1 MKRRKFIKLTA
12 AAGVWL
18 SAGAWLSLTKTAH
31 AQAVG
36 GYVPKT
42 KNYMAVHKNAIVID
56 GAVPLL
62 AGTFN
67 PKHIDW
73 WIKGGATAISVTVGG
88 ANLGPDKTAKVIAW
102 VAEQIETRPELMLC
116 RTGNDIRTAKREGK
130 LGMFYHFQ
138 GPSPLGIDLDLIW
151 FYKQA
156 GVGVMQVAYN
166 TRNPFANGATERVDA
181 GLSTLGIELVKACNS
196 ARMIVDVSHTSARS
210 QLDAI
215 EASSE
220 PVIISHG
227 NAYGK
232 IDNPRNV
239 SDEVLKA
246 IAAKGGSAGAVGY
259 PAFVSKNKRPS
270 MDDMVGMIDYMVELM
285 GIDHVTCGIDYDATT
300 NGVMPAEKVE
310 AQYNALVASG
320 AWDPSAYPAPPYYY
334 PEGIDLPNTLFNLT
348 DALLGRG
355 YTEEDIGKIWGGN
368 WLRVMDIVWGDPEA
382 QLIDDDEDTPD
393 AAPHVHKH

>member
-1 MKRRKFIKLTA
+1 MKRRTFLEMTA
-12 AAGVWL
+12 GSGLLPAGFSGV
-18 SAGAWLSLTKTAH
+18 AR
-31 AQAVG
+31 AQMASS
-36 GYVPKT
+36 YVPVT
-42 KNYMAVHKNAIVID
+42 QNYMAVHKNAIVID

-62 AGTFN
+62 AGTLN

-73 WIKGGATAISVTVGG
+73 WIQGGETAISVTVGG
-88 ANLGPDKTAKVIAW
+88 ANLGPDTTAKVIAW

-116 RTGNDIRTAKREGK
+116 RTGDDVRTAKRAGK
-130 LGMFYHFQ
+130 LGIFYHFQ
-138 GPSPLGIDLDLIW
+138 GPSSLGIDLDLVW
-151 FYKQA
+151 FYKQV
-156 GVGVMQVAYN
+156 GVGLMQIAYN
-166 TRNPFANGATERVDA
+166 TRNPYANGATERVDG
-181 GLSTLGIELVKACNS
+181 GLSTLGIGLVKACNN
-196 ARMIVDVSHTSARS
+196 ARVIVDVSHTGEKS

-227 NAYGK
+227 NAFGK

-239 SDEVLKA
+239 SDTVLKA

-285 GIDHVTCGIDYDATT
+285 GVDHVTCGIDYDATT
-300 NGVMPAEKVE
+300 NGVMPAEKVQ
-310 AQYNALVASG
+310 AQYDMLVASG

-334 PEGIDLPNTLFNLT
+334 PEGIELPNTLFNLT

-355 YTEEDIGKIWGGN
+355 YSEEDIGKIWGGN
-368 WLRVMDIVWGDPEA
+368 WLRVMDTVWGDPHA
-382 QLIDDDEDTPD
+382 QTIDDDEDTPD
-393 AAPHVHKH
+393 GVPHIHKH